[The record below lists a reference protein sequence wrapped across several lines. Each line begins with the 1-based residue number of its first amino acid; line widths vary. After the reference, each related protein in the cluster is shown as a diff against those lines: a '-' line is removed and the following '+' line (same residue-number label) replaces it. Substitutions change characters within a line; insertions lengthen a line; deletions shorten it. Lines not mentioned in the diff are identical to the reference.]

1 MPVWLTRFAGCLKAS
16 QGVRRLGSAALDL
29 CFVACGRFEG
39 FWEQNLNPWDTAA
52 GALIAQEAGAV
63 ITDFSNR
70 PFDIY
75 QKEVLATNGKLHKAM
90 LSLLELKDII

>member
-1 MPVWLTRFAGCLKAS
+1 LACAFTGLATLLT
-16 QGVRRLGSAALDL
+16 
-29 CFVACGRFEG
+29 
-39 FWEQNLNPWDTAA
+39 DTSSTVSTGLLSTSSAA

-75 QKEVLATNGKLHKAM
+75 EKEVLATNGKIHKAM
-90 LSLLELKDII
+90 LSLLELEDII